1 MGAGVGG
8 HLPAASLPNALIS
21 GQCNT
26 VELKL
31 LSKVTDS
38 VILIG
43 LHVKMTLRQHSIT
56 SRLKGKEATLKC
68 PIGYSQLTGNKNGG
82 FQSPRWLCCKIQYIV
97 NV

>member
-1 MGAGVGG
+1 MF
-8 HLPAASLPNALIS
+8 LIS

-31 LSKVTDS
+31 LSKVIDS

-68 PIGYSQLTGNKNGG
+68 PMGYFQLTGNKNGG
-82 FQSPRWLCCKIQYIV
+82 FQGPRWLCCKIQYIV
-97 NV
+97 HV